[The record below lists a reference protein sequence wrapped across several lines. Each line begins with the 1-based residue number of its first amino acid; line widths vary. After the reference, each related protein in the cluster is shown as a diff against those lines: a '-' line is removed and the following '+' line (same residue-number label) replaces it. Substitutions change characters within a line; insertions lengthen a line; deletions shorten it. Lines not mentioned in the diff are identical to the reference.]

1 MLLSSRIRIVCFI
14 ALTAIISV
22 SSAPAQKRTE
32 ARRASRPAQKP
43 PDSASKFDTQP
54 FDRRREDLPPHYIGN
69 SYIDLIAALS
79 KRQRIAGKGEFE
91 STIDYRAR
99 MERINSQPLSGGIT
113 FNSILAFTVNQ
124 YDEQLEVKY
133 DADLT
138 VLDAVL
144 KWQSSYLVS
153 GAKYTLKWFESS
165 EHVTNYVGRTAF
177 GARKRVQVYRN
188 ADYYIG
194 ANWNKGNGRSLSSYD
209 APPEAST
216 SIFMPPSEARIAK
229 GNLRALLVCRLAEQP
244 VFTDSDRDT
253 PEITDPYDRFNFTY
267 AVIVVPLEVW
277 FYDLPTGRVYAK
289 LSYESDGEEAAP
301 IGEDKSPIDYSR
313 VFSPKE
319 VNVKAR
325 ILSRPEPQYPEE
337 ARAKQVSGTVVLRG
351 VFRADGQVT
360 DIRVISG
367 LPYGINERAI
377 DAAKQIR
384 FTPAMKNGRAVS
396 QYIQIEYNFNLY

>member
-1 MLLSSRIRIVCFI
+1 MLLSSRIRIICLL
-14 ALTAIISV
+14 ALAAIISV
-22 SSAPAQKRTE
+22 PPVPAQTRAG
-32 ARRASRPAQKP
+32 ARRASRSAQKP
-43 PDSASKFDTQP
+43 ARPSSKFDTQP
-54 FDRRREDLPPHYIGN
+54 FNRQREDLPPNYIGN

-99 MERINSQPLSGGIT
+99 MERVNSQPLSGGIT
-113 FNSILAFTVNQ
+113 FNSLLAFTVNQ

-153 GAKYTLKWFESS
+153 GARHTLKWSESS

-177 GARKRVQVYRN
+177 GVRKRIQVYRN
-188 ADYYIG
+188 TDYYIG
-194 ANWNKGNGRSLSSYD
+194 TNWGQENGGGRSSYGT
-209 APPEAST
+209 PPEAST

-289 LSYESDGEEAAP
+289 LSYESDGGEVAP
-301 IGEDKSPIDYSR
+301 IGEDKSPIDYTR

-319 VNVKAR
+319 VTVKAR
-325 ILSRPEPQYPEE
+325 ILSRPEPYYPQE
-337 ARAKQVSGTVVLRG
+337 AKDNQVSGTVVLRA
-351 VFRADGQVT
+351 VLRADGQVT
-360 DIRVISG
+360 DIRAVSG
-367 LPYGINERAI
+367 LPYGITERAI
-377 DAAKQIR
+377 NAAKQIR